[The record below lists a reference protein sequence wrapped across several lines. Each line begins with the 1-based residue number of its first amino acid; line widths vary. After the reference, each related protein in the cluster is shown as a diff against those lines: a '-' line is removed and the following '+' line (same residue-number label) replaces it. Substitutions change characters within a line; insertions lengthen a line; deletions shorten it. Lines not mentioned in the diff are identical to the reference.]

1 MWIYFYPDADSVFWN
16 VSGACAHVIWLGV
29 EAEANFT
36 EYFFEYFNTFLVC
49 LTIISYC
56 QNKITIVSFSAAIW
70 KSKKTTTTTDRG
82 PIRWSLMIRLIN
94 YTALACSS
102 VIFLQLVKLAWALA
116 TTSHSARGSEHV
128 SMPTVSW
135 PTGWNHRRQRSFK
148 QACDDRT
155 LAQVSLTKKGFWCS
169 GQFPPFSQAQRV
181 VIPNNPYHMSLLI
194 ANVDVLRPDRRQW
207 VYTSNA

>member
-1 MWIYFYPDADSVFWN
+1 
-16 VSGACAHVIWLGV
+16 
-29 EAEANFT
+29 
-36 EYFFEYFNTFLVC
+36 
-49 LTIISYC
+49 
-56 QNKITIVSFSAAIW
+56 
-70 KSKKTTTTTDRG
+70 
-82 PIRWSLMIRLIN
+82 MIRLIN

-135 PTGWNHRRQRSFK
+135 PTGWKYRTQRSFK

-169 GQFPPFSQAQRV
+169 GQFTPFSQDQRV
-181 VIPNNPYHMSLLI
+181 VIPNNPYHMSVLI

-207 VYTSNA
+207 VYTSNAYWVYLTTNPNLFVCLSWEIQTNLRESYLSTFYCQSTDWLKEVPSFVQLQFTPYFQLCGNAV

>member
-1 MWIYFYPDADSVFWN
+1 
-16 VSGACAHVIWLGV
+16 
-29 EAEANFT
+29 
-36 EYFFEYFNTFLVC
+36 
-49 LTIISYC
+49 
-56 QNKITIVSFSAAIW
+56 
-70 KSKKTTTTTDRG
+70 
-82 PIRWSLMIRLIN
+82 MIRLIN

-155 LAQVSLTKKGFWCS
+155 LAQVSLTKKRLLMFRPVSSIFPSPKGGHTEQPISYVLVDSKRWCFTTRQKTMGLHIQCIVGLPYYQPKLICMS
-169 GQFPPFSQAQRV
+169 FLEDTNQSQGKLFV
-181 VIPNNPYHMSLLI
+181 NVLLSINLLI
-194 ANVDVLRPDRRQW
+194 ERSAIFCSIAVHSLFSTVWKCSLKLCH
-207 VYTSNA
+207 T